1 MARQAP
7 VSYTHLVER
16 LTHYLLEGLARL
28 EAYNVKAAASEVDG
42 RRQSGKTAAD
52 DNGIGLDL
60 RFVVDFLSFHQLFE
74 LPALVGR
81 RTPLYG

>member
-1 MARQAP
+1 
-7 VSYTHLVER
+7 LLER
-16 LTHYLLEGLARL
+16 LAWF
-28 EAYNVKAAASEVDG
+28 EAYDAQAAASEVDG

-60 RFVVDFLSFHQLFE
+60 RFVVDFLVFHQLFE

-81 RTPLYG
+81 RTPP